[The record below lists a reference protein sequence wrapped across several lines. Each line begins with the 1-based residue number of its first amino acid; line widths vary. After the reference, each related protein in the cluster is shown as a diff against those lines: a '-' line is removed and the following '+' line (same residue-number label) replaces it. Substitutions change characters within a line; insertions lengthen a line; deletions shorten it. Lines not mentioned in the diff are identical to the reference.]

1 VGWEGEERVGGGNMA
16 EEEVERQ
23 LEKGLSRILEKT
35 IQQKGTKGSKGGWNY
50 REKHPSHIL

>member
-1 VGWEGEERVGGGNMA
+1 MA

-23 LEKGLSRILEKT
+23 LEKVLSRILERT